1 MTSQSSRHALVG
13 WALTVLGVLGTAGLA
28 GGTGAGSTAAEHVPA
43 ELLVFAAASLS
54 ETLDEVGRAFTAR
67 TGVRVN
73 ASYAASSVLA
83 KQIEADLV
91 ASALEHF
98 RKRPALGFSDCL
110 VLEIAR
116 KAGHLPLGTFA
127 RNLARLG
134 GAERL

>member
-83 KQIEADLV
+83 KQIEAGAPADLTWV
-91 ASALEHF
+91 DYLDE
-98 RKRPALGFSDCL
+98 RGLLKRGSRRDVLGNAL
-110 VLEIAR
+110 VLIAP
-116 KAGHLPLGTFA
+116 ADSPCP
-127 RNLARLG
+127 
-134 GAERL
+134 